1 MLLIGID
8 TPDHPY
14 FDETHYVPAA
24 RQLLQTH
31 FAIPTL
37 NLEHPPLAKELMALS
52 IWLFGDNPFG
62 WRTMSALFGAL
73 ALTGI
78 YLCGRALFDDRHT
91 ALWAT
96 VIAGLNQMLF
106 VQARIA
112 MLDIFALAFVL
123 WGLAAF
129 MMSFRE
135 QVPTRAL
142 LDGAG
147 LCFGLATACKWSG
160 IFAWGMCIAI
170 VAVVLVLRRWRTQF
184 EDARPT
190 DWYREELWADH
201 ARARLADVSR
211 SYSARGLCLDLA
223 ADLRLLAGRV
233 ARKRS
238 GGFFRTTRPWSRRIP
253 I

>member
-1 MLLIGID
+1 MLHLCVQARPAAVRCLDRAAALVRSESSHNEPKPTPLTELLASAAPGRRAAAAGLVIFLLGYFVLLIGID

-37 NLEHPPLAKELMALS
+37 NLEHPPLAKELIALS
-52 IWLFGDNPFG
+52 IRLFGDNPFG

-73 ALTGI
+73 ALTGVW
-78 YLCGRALFDDRHT
+78 LCGRALFDDRRA
-91 ALWAT
+91 ALWAAA
-96 VIAGLNQMLF
+96 IAGLNQMLF

-135 QVPTRAL
+135 HAPTRAL
-142 LDGAG
+142 LYATG
-147 LCFGLATACKWSG
+147 LCVGLATACKWSG
-160 IFAWGMCIAI
+160 VFAWGMC
-170 VAVVLVLRRWRTQF
+170 L
-184 EDARPT
+184 
-190 DWYREELWADH
+190 
-201 ARARLADVSR
+201 
-211 SYSARGLCLDLA
+211 
-223 ADLRLLAGRV
+223 
-233 ARKRS
+233 
-238 GGFFRTTRPWSRRIP
+238 
-253 I
+253 